1 MKAGLR
7 VARPGLV
14 HGAAWRSF
22 GWRRTLAEVTRRACF
37 MLFLLVGAA
46 ACTHGTSGWVLNES
60 PVASGGSNAG
70 FDASAG
76 SAEADTAQ
84 AGAAGATG
92 VLNSS
97 APRCPT
103 RFESQC
109 SPELVIDNR
118 DMAGSGALFDQAVPD
133 SATAIPCIMR
143 DVCAT
148 LYRKTTEIRNLTQLT
163 VIIEDYD
170 GISETWTTGTEATIQ
185 MSSRH
190 MQDVVNANQS
200 LSDELRGIFYYHGAN
215 IYQLDGG
222 DGVTNAW
229 IVEGVADFIR
239 HSGGYLPDSQRTAGG
254 AYTDGFT
261 TTAFFLVWLDQH
273 YPDFVYELNLSLT
286 PTAGVA
292 WTTQPFTDITGQS
305 VDALWTSY
313 QASF

>member
-1 MKAGLR
+1 
-7 VARPGLV
+7 
-14 HGAAWRSF
+14 
-22 GWRRTLAEVTRRACF
+22 LAQVTRRAY
-37 MLFLLVGAA
+37 LVLLLVSAA

-60 PVASGGSNAG
+60 PSASGGSSATSDAG

-76 SAEADTAQ
+76 SPDADSAE
-84 AGAAGATG
+84 AGAAGTTG
-92 VLNSS
+92 VLNGP

-103 RFESQC
+103 RFESLC

-118 DMAGSGALFDQAVPD
+118 DTAGSGALFDQAIPD
-133 SATAIPCIMR
+133 SATTIPCIMR

-170 GISETWTTGTEATIQ
+170 GISETWSTGTEATIH

-222 DGVTNAW
+222 DGVSNAW
-229 IVEGVADFIR
+229 IVEGVADFVR
-239 HSGGYLPDSQRTAGG
+239 HSGGYLPDSQRMPGG

-305 VDALWTSY
+305 VDDLWTAY